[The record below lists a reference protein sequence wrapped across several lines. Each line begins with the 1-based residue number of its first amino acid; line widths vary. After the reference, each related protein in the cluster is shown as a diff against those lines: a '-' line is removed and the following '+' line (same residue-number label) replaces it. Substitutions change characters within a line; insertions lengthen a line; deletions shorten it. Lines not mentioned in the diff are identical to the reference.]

1 MFEELKNNLL
11 SIWKE
16 MDQRKRVGLIS
27 GVVLALL
34 LVVALSV
41 WVLQTSY
48 EALFTDL
55 EERDAAA
62 VVAELKQHKIP
73 YKVADGGKKILVPEK
88 QVHETRIKLMGKGV
102 LLNGGVGFEIFDN
115 KDLGTTEY
123 TQKINY
129 LRALQGELA
138 RTILSIDSI
147 KQARVHLV
155 LPEAS
160 IFKREKVK
168 PKASVSL
175 VLKQDGRLSSEQ
187 ILGIQRLVAASTPGL
202 EPAVVTVLDQRG
214 VTLSPPQDGD
224 ENLAGTSGK
233 LRMKREV
240 ETYLT
245 RKIVEVMDRT
255 YGPGQAIVSVD
266 VALNFDEIRRTDQDV
281 IPLASAGGEPT
292 GVVVRKRQSTYKQS
306 RDGATKVADAGDQ
319 HVATGNLNATSEIE
333 YEVSRRV
340 QQVVTAPG
348 GVRRI
353 SVGVLLP
360 KVLEDEQ
367 VGRVRQIVMM
377 VAGLNEER
385 GDAIAVHGIEQLLQR
400 NAQVEIDPLS
410 ANLKDNGS
418 SLLPVWA
425 SQLITG
431 LSGRSLLWIFLS
443 LIILS
448 AAVAIAVLYIRR
460 RNRDT
465 ASAAEADRRRELL
478 AEIKKWVESERE
490 TLQGVSK

>member
-11 SIWKE
+11 TTWKE
-16 MDQRKRVGLIS
+16 MDRRGRTGLVAGIA
-27 GVVLALL
+27 LALL
-34 LVVALSV
+34 LTVALAV
-41 WVLQTSY
+41 WTLQTSY
-48 EALFTDL
+48 EVLFTDL

-62 VVAELKQHKIP
+62 VVGELKQNKIP
-73 YKVADGGKKILVPEK
+73 YKVTDGGRKILVPEK

-102 LLNGGVGFEIFDN
+102 LLSGGVGFEIFDN
-115 KDLGTTEY
+115 KDLGMTEY

-138 RTILSIDSI
+138 RTIMAVESV

-175 VLKQDGRLSSEQ
+175 VLKQGGRLSAEQ

-202 EPAVVTVLDQRG
+202 EPSVVTVLDQRG
-214 VTLSPPQDGD
+214 VTLSPPVDGD
-224 ENLAGTSGK
+224 DNVAGTSGK

-240 ETYLT
+240 EAYLT

-266 VALNFDEIRRTDQDV
+266 VTLNFDDIRRTDQDV
-281 IPLASAGGEPT
+281 VPLSTSGGEAT
-292 GVVVRKRQSTYKQS
+292 GVVVRKRQSMYKQG
-306 RDGATKVADAGDQ
+306 RDGITKATDSADASS
-319 HVATGNLNATSEIE
+319 AASNLNSTNEIE

-353 SVGVLLP
+353 SIGVLLP
-360 KVLEDEQ
+360 KALGEDQ
-367 VGRVRQIVMM
+367 LGKVRQIVTM
-377 VAGLNEER
+377 VAGLSEER
-385 GDAIAVHGIEQLLQR
+385 GDAIVVHSIDQLLMRDAQAAVEQLTT
-400 NAQVEIDPLS
+400 VPEEIDT
-410 ANLKDNGS
+410 G
-418 SLLPVWA
+418 LLPAWFRRFVA
-425 SQLITG
+425 DMSIPGMILVVAG
-431 LSGRSLLWIFLS
+431 L
-443 LIILS
+443 
-448 AAVAIAVLYIRR
+448 AALAGISVALTLFIRR
-460 RNRDT
+460 RRRPT
-465 ASAAEADRRRELL
+465 ISTEAEHRRELL
-478 AEIKKWVESERE
+478 AEIQKWIDVERDAA
-490 TLQGVSK
+490 QGIAK

>member
-11 SIWKE
+11 TAWKE
-16 MDQRKRVGLIS
+16 MDRRGRIGLVTGIA
-27 GVVLALL
+27 LALL
-34 LVVALSV
+34 LTVVLGV
-41 WVLQTSY
+41 WALQTSY
-48 EALFTDL
+48 EVLFTDL

-62 VVAELKQHKIP
+62 VVGELKQNKIP
-73 YKVADGGKKILVPEK
+73 YKVADGGRKILVPEK
-88 QVHETRIKLMGKGV
+88 QVHETRIKLMGKGT
-102 LLNGGVGFEIFDN
+102 LLSGGVGFEIFDN
-115 KDLGTTEY
+115 KDLGMTEY

-138 RTILSIDSI
+138 RTILAVESV

-175 VLKQDGRLSSEQ
+175 VLKQGGRLSAEQ

-202 EPAVVTVLDQRG
+202 EPSVVTVLDQRG
-214 VTLSPPQDGD
+214 VTLSPPVDGD
-224 ENLAGTSGK
+224 DNLAGASGK

-266 VALNFDEIRRTDQDV
+266 VTLNFDEIRRTDQDV
-281 IPLASAGGEPT
+281 VPLSTSGGEAT
-292 GVVVRKRQSTYKQS
+292 GVVVRKRQSLYKQG
-306 RDGATKVADAGDQ
+306 RDGVTKVADSGDAGG
-319 HVATGNLNATSEIE
+319 AASNLNSTNEIE

-360 KVLEDEQ
+360 MALGEDQ
-367 VGRVRQIVMM
+367 LGKVRQIVTM
-377 VAGLNEER
+377 VAGLSEDR
-385 GDAIAVHGIEQLLQR
+385 GDAIAVHGIDQLLMR
-400 NAQVEIDPLS
+400 NAQTDIEQPAIVPEDTEAGMLPAWIGRFVAGMS
-410 ANLKDNGS
+410 MWNLM
-418 SLLPVWA
+418 LVVA
-425 SQLITG
+425 G
-431 LSGRSLLWIFLS
+431 LATLAGIS
-443 LIILS
+443 
-448 AAVAIAVLYIRR
+448 VALTWFFRR
-460 RNRDT
+460 R
-465 ASAAEADRRRELL
+465 RRQTITTDVDHRRKLL
-478 AEIKKWVESERE
+478 AEIQEWIEAEKDAAQVIAK
-490 TLQGVSK
+490 

>member
-11 SIWKE
+11 TTWKE
-16 MDQRKRVGLIS
+16 MDRRGRAGLVAGIA
-27 GVVLALL
+27 LALL
-34 LVVALSV
+34 LTVALGV
-41 WVLQTSY
+41 WALQTSY
-48 EALFTDL
+48 EVLFTDL

-62 VVAELKQHKIP
+62 VVGELKQNKIP
-73 YKVADGGKKILVPEK
+73 YKVTDGGRKILVPEK

-102 LLNGGVGFEIFDN
+102 LLSGGVGFEIFDN
-115 KDLGTTEY
+115 KDLGMTEY

-138 RTILSIDSI
+138 RTIMAVESV

-175 VLKQDGRLSSEQ
+175 VLKQGGRLSAEQ

-202 EPAVVTVLDQRG
+202 EPSVVTVLDQRG
-214 VTLSPPQDGD
+214 VTLSPPVDGD
-224 ENLAGTSGK
+224 DNVAGTSGK

-266 VALNFDEIRRTDQDV
+266 VTLNFDEIRRTDQDV
-281 IPLASAGGEPT
+281 VPLSTSRGEAT
-292 GVVVRKRQSTYKQS
+292 GVVVRKRQSLYKQG
-306 RDGATKVADAGDQ
+306 RDGVVNAADTTDTNSTAS
-319 HVATGNLNATSEIE
+319 NLNSTNEIE

-360 KVLEDEQ
+360 KALGEDQ
-367 VGRVRQIVMM
+367 LGKVRQIVTM
-377 VAGLNEER
+377 VVGLSEDR
-385 GDAIAVHGIEQLLQR
+385 GDAIAVHSIDQLLKSDAR
-400 NAQVEIDPLS
+400 AEVEQI
-410 ANLKDNGS
+410 
-418 SLLPVWA
+418 
-425 SQLITG
+425 
-431 LSGRSLLWIFLS
+431 
-443 LIILS
+443 
-448 AAVAIAVLYIRR
+448 AAVPEEAESALMPAWLSRFVAGMSMTSLMLVVAGLTTLVGALLVLTWSMRR
-460 RNRDT
+460 RRRPT
-465 ASAAEADRRRELL
+465 ISADGDHRRELL
-478 AEIKKWVESERE
+478 ADIQKWIEVERDAA
-490 TLQGVSK
+490 QGIAK